1 MTFVIPLAA
10 GVVERRGGTLV
21 HGAIIASEYGLPGV
35 TGVRQATEV
44 IQTGDCVTLDG
55 HLGIVTIV
63 GKLESRGFS
72 RS

>member
-10 GVVERRGGTLV
+10 GVVERRGGMLIP
-21 HGAIIASEYGLPGV
+21 GAIIASEYGLPGV